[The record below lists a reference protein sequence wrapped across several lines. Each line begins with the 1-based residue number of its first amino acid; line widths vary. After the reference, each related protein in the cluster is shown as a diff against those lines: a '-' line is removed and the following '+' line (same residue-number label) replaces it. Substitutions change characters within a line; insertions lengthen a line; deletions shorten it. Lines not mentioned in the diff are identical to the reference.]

1 MATALVTGGTA
12 GIGNAFARALAAR
25 GDDVVIVARDTER
38 METIAADLRAR
49 YGVDVEC
56 LTADLAVRADVDMV
70 AGRIED
76 PSRRIDTVINNAGF
90 GLHAK
95 LLDPDALDLQ
105 ERAMDV
111 MCWAVLQL
119 SAAAGRAMAPRGHG
133 TIINVSSTSAWINS
147 GNYSAIKAWVLSFT
161 EALALELAGTGVTA
175 TALCPGWV
183 KTEFHTRA
191 GVTNK
196 NLPEFVWVDPDLLVR
211 ECLADAAKGKPVSIP
226 TFRWKA
232 AIFVAQHGPQ
242 SLMFYV
248 SKRLM
253 ASRHRQKVSPKVS
266 RLREKV
272 S

>member
-1 MATALVTGGTA
+1 M
-12 GIGNAFARALAAR
+12 
-25 GDDVVIVARDTER
+25 IVARDTAR
-38 METIAADLRAR
+38 MDALAADLHAR
-49 YGVDVEC
+49 YGVEVEC
-56 LTADLAVRADVDMV
+56 LTADLAIRADVDRV

-76 PSRRIDTVINNAGF
+76 PARPIDTVINNAGF
-90 GLHAK
+90 ALHAK
-95 LLDPDALDLQ
+95 LLDAETLELQ

-119 SAAAGRAMAPRGHG
+119 SAAAGRAMKARGHG
-133 TIINVSSTSAWINS
+133 AIINVSSTSAWINS

-191 GVTNK
+191 GISNK
-196 NLPEFVWVDPDLLVR
+196 NLPGFVWVDPDQLVR
-211 ECLADAAKGKPVSIP
+211 ECLVDAAKGKPVSIP
-226 TFRWKA
+226 TVRWKV

-242 SLMFYV
+242 SLMFTI

-253 ASRHRQKVSPKVS
+253 ASRHRQKGSAKANRKRESVS
-266 RLREKV
+266 
-272 S
+272 